1 MLEMNQPPANIDHS
15 LGLMRG
21 HMEAL
26 TRDFQEE
33 KINRKEIAKSLDD
46 IAKAQAV
53 ILHKMENYEGRMDS
67 VEIPV
72 GEFKA
77 WRERIRGAL
86 WLATAA
92 GGAIGA
98 GLTYIWAKLSN

>member
-1 MLEMNQPPANIDHS
+1 MNSPPASIDHHMGM
-15 LGLMRG
+15 LRG
-21 HMEAL
+21 HMDAI
-26 TRDFQEE
+26 TRDFQDE
-33 KINRKEIAKSLDD
+33 KLNRKEVYKRLED
-46 IAKAQAV
+46 IANAQTT
-53 ILHKMENYEGRMDS
+53 IMHKLEAYEGRMNS

-72 GEFKA
+72 SEFKA

-98 GLTYIWAKLSN
+98 GLTYLWAKLSN

>member
-1 MLEMNQPPANIDHS
+1 MNLPQTSSIDRD
-15 LGLMRG
+15 LGILRG
-21 HMEAL
+21 NMDAI
-26 TRDFQEE
+26 TREFQEE
-33 KINRKEIAKSLDD
+33 RANRKEIYKRLED
-46 IAKAQAV
+46 IANVQTV
-53 ILHKMENYEGRMDS
+53 IMHKLENYDNRMNS

>member
-1 MLEMNQPPANIDHS
+1 MNSLPANSIDRD
-15 LGLMRG
+15 LGILRG
-21 HMEAL
+21 HVEAL
-26 TRDFQEE
+26 TRDYQDE
-33 KINRKEIAKSLDD
+33 KQSRKEIYKSLEE
-46 IAKAQAV
+46 IAKTQSLM
-53 ILHKMENYEGRMDS
+53 LHKMENYEGRIS
-67 VEIPV
+67 GVEIPV